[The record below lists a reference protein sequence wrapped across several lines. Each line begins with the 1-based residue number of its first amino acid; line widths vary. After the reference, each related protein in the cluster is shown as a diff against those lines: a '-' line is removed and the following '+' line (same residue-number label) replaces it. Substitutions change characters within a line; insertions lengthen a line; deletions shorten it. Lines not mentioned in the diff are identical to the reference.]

1 MPDRFLVVLITAPSR
16 EEAERIAAA
25 LVEER
30 LAACVNVVPGVLSIY
45 RWEGEIQRD
54 DEVLMLVKTA
64 AAAFPRLEAR
74 VQELH
79 PYDVPEVV
87 ALAPEKMSSGYRAF
101 LEDNLRDNTDS

>member
-1 MPDRFLVVLITAPSR
+1 
-16 EEAERIAAA
+16 
-25 LVEER
+25 
-30 LAACVNVVPGVLSIY
+30 
-45 RWEGEIQRD
+45 
-54 DEVLMLVKTA
+54 MLVKTA